1 MSEALELSHV
11 SCGFSSELF
20 EPISFS
26 LLPGTSISITGRSGV
41 GKSTLLATIL
51 GIYRPLQGKI
61 MVGGTDIHSLG
72 KRQLARL
79 RSQMIGTIFQGGALL
94 AEYDA
99 LANVMLPRVSWDR
112 HDSHA
117 QEKARELLVHLDV
130 DPMALANN
138 LSGGEKSRVA
148 LARAL
153 INDPQIILADE
164 PTAALDPQ
172 LSSEVTELIFSLTR
186 EHKCAL
192 VIVTHDPILAAKTDF
207 TVNLIPRTQS

>member
-1 MSEALELSHV
+1 
-11 SCGFSSELF
+11 
-20 EPISFS
+20 
-26 LLPGTSISITGRSGV
+26 
-41 GKSTLLATIL
+41 
-51 GIYRPLQGKI
+51 